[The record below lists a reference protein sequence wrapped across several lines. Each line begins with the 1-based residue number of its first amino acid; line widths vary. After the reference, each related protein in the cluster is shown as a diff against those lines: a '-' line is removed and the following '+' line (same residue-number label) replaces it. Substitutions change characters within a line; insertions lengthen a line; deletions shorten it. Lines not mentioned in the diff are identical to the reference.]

1 MEPKL
6 DVGPALS
13 LRTEGSR
20 AREKMKTRR
29 SATFKAVQWMVSGGP
44 GAAGEAV
51 TDLVEED
58 QNTNEETVLR
68 PEMEAIHV
76 WDRVK

>member
-1 MEPKL
+1 
-6 DVGPALS
+6 
-13 LRTEGSR
+13 
-20 AREKMKTRR
+20 
-29 SATFKAVQWMVSGGP
+29 MVSGGP

-68 PEMEAIHV
+68 QEMEAIHV